1 MNTYDH
7 LRIHPLLERIPRRLA
22 DAMLSMLRP
31 ADAGLRAWLEE
42 RLSGYPGNSGAVLG
56 GPLIECMYRWANGE
70 ESVGSLQESGVLH
83 PDFVD
88 ALERAP
94 GDYRF
99 PRDRKLFTHQLAA
112 LRSTKRGKSVLVSA
126 GTGAGKTESFLFPI
140 LNDLCEQS
148 AGSKVPLVGVQ
159 ALFIYPLNALIRS
172 QKERLV
178 AWLEEHDGRHRFALY
193 NGDMKES
200 LPASSKAAFPRSEV
214 PDRTDLRESPSPL
227 LITNTTMLELMLV
240 RPQDRPILEKSSGKL
255 RWIVIDEAHS
265 YTGSQAA
272 ELTLLLR
279 RTLQAFNVKPGDVR
293 FVATSATIGDQSESS
308 TTALRRFLADVAGC
322 REEDVDVIRGHREV
336 PSMSVLGG
344 QAPTLTDLEALCAEP
359 GGDAGELV
367 AALRQ
372 SPTAMAI
379 RDLLVRKS
387 AATLGDIKAG
397 AELRSMQ
404 EAARWVDVASSGKG
418 SEDGGP
424 DGRFLPVRA
433 HLFQRTIEGVWACVN
448 AACQGR
454 PTAARSDWKYGAL
467 HDEYQKNCAHCG
479 SLVLEVSLCN
489 DCGATALHGVLS
501 TDRRYVQ
508 AVREDEDEFL
518 ADVEGTPEEQAEA
531 ATYKRVLICSVDD
544 NPAEIEVGDAR
555 FDPISGEIASTEYEV
570 AFAGVIW
577 NPYDRQTSRQAY
589 DQEARRPC
597 RCPHCGGSTAD
608 LEKSRRSVRLTA
620 PFSLSNVVP
629 ELLAAAPPD
638 PRATGDA
645 VLMEGRR
652 LLTFTDSRQGTA
664 RGAARLYDAALR
676 DYIRYIVPELLPRPL
691 NGEQLAFQA
700 RKLEKLR
707 VSLEQAEDELERNDV
722 EQDLRKTEALL
733 VGRQTRPWMDV
744 QSELAHQRVVERSIA
759 PYFAD
764 LMGNTNP
771 TQVAKLLMLRELYRR
786 PKRTNSLE
794 TLGLASLRYPGIERI
809 QAGQL
814 PRAWVEVAGSLQ
826 DWKDF
831 LKIYLDFVV
840 RENACVELTD
850 EEKDWIGTRFS
861 RKYLVAEIRADETK
875 SQKYL
880 WPKLDVS
887 TGAGARARLPR
898 LLRAVF
904 PGVRDLQIS
913 DILDSAKA
921 TLLASGHLVKGD
933 QVGHYLNWS
942 TVALDRPSKLWFCPV
957 TRRLLDTT
965 LRGTSPYHQ
974 GDNSPVRCQ
983 EVELPIP
990 PYAQWERG
998 GQPVPEAERE
1008 TWLAEKK
1015 LNHVL
1020 HAKGL
1025 WPEAL
1030 DRALKG
1036 TQFYASREHSAQID
1050 QGRLDELTGDF
1061 QAGRLN
1067 VLGCST
1073 TMEMGVDIGSLAV
1086 VAMSNPPPTVAN
1098 YLQRAG
1104 RAGRRGETRAL
1115 AYTVCRDE
1123 PRSLAIFN
1131 SPDAFLASTIRPPVV
1146 QLGSPV
1152 IVQRHLNAWLLRD
1165 FLIEA
1170 GAQQGA
1176 LGMRAGGF
1184 FGISPPTRQG
1194 QSGEDHRVDSAYQRF
1209 MAYLQ
1214 DPGNYSETRR
1224 SQVIGLLDRS
1234 CLADVSLQ
1242 VLLASAKESFE
1253 AAASAWYGEWDAAK
1267 HQWDDLGGQ
1276 EQARRALTYR
1286 LTRLS
1291 DEHLLQL
1298 LTVRSVLPARGFPVN
1313 VRELIIVKPK
1323 DSVSSD
1329 SDRKAMGNR
1338 SLSRELPVALREYQ
1352 PGANVVVGGAVY
1364 TVGGLTM
1371 NWRRPAAAGAA
1382 SEIQNLRWRLICQE
1396 CNEVTDSLVR
1406 PEACSVCE
1414 HAVADGARNRFEYIE
1429 PAGFVVPLGAK
1440 PNDDISR
1447 PTYVPGEMPVF
1458 SVRSPD
1464 GSHVVRRVLRN
1475 QMGWFR
1481 VGRSADIYH
1490 HSFGQGR
1497 GGFTLCL
1504 ACGWSAAG
1512 WVPPDKGGTHRHRQ
1526 PFTNRYCEPAIESAW
1541 LVKHLG
1547 ALGATTRTDVL
1558 EYVLIP
1564 AVDGSPLVD
1573 QAVAS
1578 TLSVLLRNVAARRLG
1593 IEPRELGFAV
1603 QNVLLRGQMG
1613 LGVLIYDTASGGAG
1627 YVSGLEGD
1635 AEQLLADAIAEA
1647 TTCPAN
1653 CGSACP
1659 ECLLGHDTRDVAD
1672 DLDRHAVTR
1681 MLGGQ
1686 FQGRLVVPES
1696 AKASVGMDA
1705 TWETRSLLDA
1715 VVATMA
1721 TAPSATVSFFDY
1733 GEQQATEASP
1743 LMTVCRRVRDRYP
1756 DAALNLVVAKEK
1768 FESEPTFRRRCAI
1781 LREAGIVS
1789 GIGLWSEGEEAFA
1802 PHVLLATAERTH
1814 AWARELGTGV
1824 HIRGHH
1830 PGFPAV
1836 EWVGNEELAGELQAG
1851 GNASM
1856 SEIAPH
1862 APMGPQ
1868 QFFDGL
1874 FLPMLVSLNPRLPLM
1889 LKESVERIEYA
1900 DRYIRSRG
1908 CAGAF
1913 AALVNGLVGY
1923 TRAANREVKI
1933 TSLSVRERRPGEQP
1947 GPWDW
1952 QDDLERE
1959 RDLKAKLPGFNVS
1972 TIEVP
1977 RHRAPHQRTLSVF
1990 FDDGSVLRIMLDPGV
2005 DYWELTR
2012 GLQIAPTQRNVR
2024 NGERQIVI
2032 ARLEAA
2038 LVQEP
2043 A

>member
-1 MNTYDH
+1 MKTYDH

-31 ADAGLRAWLEE
+31 ADAGLRGWLEG
-42 RLSGYPGNSGAVLG
+42 RLSGFPGGTGAVLG
-56 GPLIECMYRWANGE
+56 DPLIECMYRWRSGE
-70 ESVGSLQESGVLH
+70 ESVSSLLEAGLIH
-83 PDFVD
+83 PAFVD
-88 ALERAP
+88 ALERAS

-112 LRSTKRGKSVLVSA
+112 LRSTKSGKSVLVSA

-140 LNDLCEQS
+140 LNDLCEK
-148 AGSKVPLVGVQ
+148 AADSKAPLEGVQ

-178 AWLEEHDGRHRFALY
+178 AWLDAHEGRHRFALY
-193 NGDMKES
+193 NGDMKDA
-200 LPASSKAAFPRSEV
+200 LPSSSKAVFPRSEV
-214 PDRTDLRESPSPL
+214 PDRESLRESPSPL

-240 RPQDRPILEKSSGKL
+240 RPQDRPILDKSSGKL

-279 RTLQAFNVKPGDVR
+279 RTLQAFNVTPGDVR
-293 FVATSATIGDQSESS
+293 FIATSATIGDQSEAS
-308 TTALRRFLADVAGC
+308 TKALRRFLADVAGC

-336 PSMSVLGG
+336 PSVAALGG
-344 QAPTLTDLEALCAEP
+344 EAPSLTELEALCGAEH
-359 GGDAGELV
+359 GDAGEL
-367 AALRQ
+367 AEALRR
-372 SPTAMAI
+372 SPTAMSI
-379 RDLLVRKS
+379 RNLLIERS
-387 AATLGDIKAG
+387 AATLSEIRDSAG
-397 AELRSMQ
+397 LDSMQ
-404 EAARWVDVASSGKG
+404 EVARWVDVASSGIEQVDND
-418 SEDGGP
+418 S
-424 DGRFLPVRA
+424 DGRFLPIRA

-454 PTAARSDWKYGAL
+454 PPFAPEAWRHGAL
-467 HDEYQKNCAHCG
+467 HHEFQKNCSHCD
-479 SLVLEVSLCN
+479 SLVLEVTLCN

-508 AVREDEDEFL
+508 AIRDDEDEFL
-518 ADVEGTPEEQAEA
+518 ADVESTQDEQAEA
-531 ATYKRVLICSVDD
+531 ATYRRVLISSIDD
-544 NPAEIEVGDAR
+544 NAAEVEVGDAR
-555 FDPISGEIASTEYEV
+555 FNPVSGEIASIDGEV
-570 AFAGVIW
+570 AFAGIVW
-577 NPYDRQTSRQAY
+577 NPYDKQGSRQAY
-589 DQEARRPC
+589 DEEARRPC
-597 RCPHCGGSTAD
+597 RCPRCGGSNSD
-608 LEKSRRSVRLTA
+608 LDKTRRSIRLTA

-638 PRATGDA
+638 PKATGDA

-691 NGEQLAFQA
+691 DAEQLAFYT
-700 RKLEKLR
+700 KKVEKLR
-707 VSLEQAEDELERNDV
+707 VALEQAESDLERSDI
-722 EQDLRKTEALL
+722 EQDLHKAEASLA
-733 VGRQTRPWMDV
+733 GQQPMSWADV
-744 QSELAHQRVVERSIA
+744 QTKLAHQRVVEQAIT

-764 LMGNTNP
+764 LMGDANQA
-771 TQVAKLLMLRELYRR
+771 QVAKLLMLRELYRR

-794 TLGLASLRYPGIERI
+794 TLGLVSLKYPGIDRI

-814 PRAWVEVAGSLQ
+814 PRVWVEMGGSVQ

-850 EEKDWIGTRFS
+850 QEKDWIGTRFS
-861 RKYLVAEIRADETK
+861 RKYLVTEIRADE
-875 SQKYL
+875 SRAQKYL
-880 WPKLDVS
+880 WPKLDVT
-887 TGAGARARLPR
+887 TGSGGRGRLPR
-898 LLRAVF
+898 LLRAAF

-913 DILDSAKA
+913 DVLDSAKA
-921 TLLASGHLVKGD
+921 SLLASGHLEKGD

-942 TVALDRPSKLWFCPV
+942 TVALSRPGKLWLCPV

-965 LRGTSPYHQ
+965 LRDTSPYHQ
-974 GDNSPVRCQ
+974 GDAAHIRCQ
-983 EVELPIP
+983 LIELPVP
-990 PYAQWERG
+990 PYAQWERD

-1008 TWLAEKK
+1008 TWLAERKQD
-1015 LNHVL
+1015 HAL

-1036 TQFYASREHSAQID
+1036 TRFYASREHSAQID
-1050 QGRLDELTGDF
+1050 QGRLDVLTEDF
-1061 QAGRLN
+1061 QSGRLN
-1067 VLGCST
+1067 VLSCST

-1131 SPDAFLASTIRPPVV
+1131 TPDAFLASTIKPPVV

-1152 IVQRHLNAWLLRD
+1152 IVQRHLNSWLLRD

-1176 LGMRAGGF
+1176 LGMKAGGF
-1184 FGISPPTRQG
+1184 FGISPSTPQG
-1194 QSGEDHRVDSAYQRF
+1194 QPGDDHRNNSTYQRL
-1209 MAYLQ
+1209 MAHLQ
-1214 DPGNYSETRR
+1214 EPENYSETKL
-1224 SQVIGLLDRS
+1224 SQIKGLLGRS
-1234 CLADVSLQ
+1234 CLAGVSLQ
-1242 VLLASAKESFE
+1242 VLLGTARELFE
-1253 AAASAWYGEWDAAK
+1253 AAASGWYWEWDAAK
-1267 HQWDDLGGQ
+1267 RQWDEAAGQ

-1286 LTRLS
+1286 LTRLC
-1291 DEHLLQL
+1291 DEYLLQL
-1298 LTVRSVLPARGFPVN
+1298 LTVRGVLPARGFPVN

-1323 DSVSSD
+1323 DATGGD

-1338 SLSRELPVALREYQ
+1338 ALSRELPVALREYQ

-1364 TVGGLTM
+1364 TVGGLPSTG
-1371 NWRRPAAAGAA
+1371 RPPAAAGAP
-1382 SEIQNLRWRLICQE
+1382 SESQTLRWRLICQE
-1396 CNEVTDSLVR
+1396 CSEVTDSPVR
-1406 PEACSVCE
+1406 PEVCSACERPVE
-1414 HAVADGARNRFEYIE
+1414 DGARNRFEYIE

-1447 PTYVPGEMPVF
+1447 PTYVPGEMPLF
-1458 SVRSPD
+1458 SVRNQD
-1464 GSHVVRRVLRN
+1464 GSHSARRVLRN

-1490 HSFGQGR
+1490 HTFGQGK

-1504 ACGWSAAG
+1504 ACGWADAG
-1512 WVPPDKGGTHRHRQ
+1512 WIPPGRDGKHRHRQ
-1526 PFTNRYCEPAIESAW
+1526 PFTNRACEAALENAW

-1558 EYVLIP
+1558 EYVLVP
-1564 AVDGSPLVD
+1564 SVDGSPLAD
-1573 QAVAS
+1573 QVVAS
-1578 TLSVLLRNVAARRLG
+1578 TLVVLLRNVAAQRLG

-1603 QNVLLRGQMG
+1603 QKVLLRGQKG
-1613 LGVLIYDTASGGAG
+1613 LAILIYDTASGGAG
-1627 YVSGLEGD
+1627 YVSGLEGE
-1635 AEQLLADAIAEA
+1635 AEQLLADAITEA
-1647 TTCPAN
+1647 TRCPAN
-1653 CGSACP
+1653 CDSACP
-1659 ECLLGHDTRDVAD
+1659 ECLLGHDTRDFAD
-1672 DLDRHAVTR
+1672 ELDRHAVSR
-1681 MLGGQ
+1681 LLGGQ
-1686 FQGRLVVPES
+1686 FQGTLLVPDA
-1696 AKASVGMDA
+1696 AKACVGADA
-1705 TWETRSLLDA
+1705 TWEARSLLDA
-1715 VVATMA
+1715 VVATMPTAAGA
-1721 TAPSATVSFFDY
+1721 TLTLFDT
-1733 GEQQATEASP
+1733 GDEQATEASTIMP
-1743 LMTVCRRVRDRYP
+1743 IIRRVHDRYP
-1756 DAALNLVVAKEK
+1756 DIVRRLVVSKTK
-1768 FESEPTFRRRCAI
+1768 FEAEPTFRRRCAI
-1781 LREAGIVS
+1781 LREAKVIAAV
-1789 GIGLWSEGEEAFA
+1789 GLWSDGAESFSPCVLIDA
-1802 PHVLLATAERTH
+1802 PEYSH
-1814 AWARELGTGV
+1814 AWAREVETGIHV
-1824 HIRGHH
+1824 HGRQ
-1830 PGFPAV
+1830 PDFPAV
-1836 EWVGNEELAGELQAG
+1836 EWLDEGDLARELHAG

-1856 SEIAPH
+1856 SEIATHP
-1862 APMGPQ
+1862 PMDPR
-1868 QFFDGL
+1868 QFFDQL
-1874 FLPMLVSLNPRLPLM
+1874 FLPTLVRLDPKLPTM

-1913 AALVNGLVGY
+1913 AALVNGLVGH
-1923 TRAANREVKI
+1923 TRGANREVKI
-1933 TSLSVRERRPGEQP
+1933 TSLSVRERKPGEQP
-1947 GPWDW
+1947 GYLDW
-1952 QDDLERE
+1952 RDDLERE

-1972 TIEVP
+1972 TVEVSRP
-1977 RHRAPHQRTLSVF
+1977 NAPHQRTLSVH
-1990 FDDGSVLRIMLDPGV
+1990 FDDGSALRIMLDPGV
-2005 DYWELTR
+2005 DYWETTR
-2012 GLQIAPTQRNVR
+2012 GLQIVPTDRNTR

-2032 ARLEAA
+2032 ARLEPAT
-2038 LVQEP
+2038 VQEP